1 MSNRDNIPVS
11 MPSQQATH
19 ACISSIVRHACAMRA
34 VLPGDLEPC
43 RCTCTGEGLAHATA
57 GQLASFRIHTLDGFG
72 NTRTPG
78 GDAFRVSARATEEG
92 SQPEAV
98 AGRVEDLGQG
108 MYRAAYTATVAGSY
122 EVAVTA
128 LNGETSLN
136 ASGPPL
142 WSAWGRC
149 RYQQR
154 RKWKILPASCRAAVL
169 CPTGANVQAR
179 PLRAGHSIV

>member
-1 MSNRDNIPVS
+1 
-11 MPSQQATH
+11 
-19 ACISSIVRHACAMRA
+19 MRA

-78 GDAFRVSARATEEG
+78 GDTLQVSAQSTEEG
-92 SQPEAV
+92 SQLEAV

-122 EVAVTA
+122 EIAVTA
-128 LNGETSLN
+128 LNGEMSLN
-136 ASGPPL
+136 ASRLPL
-142 WSAWGRC
+142 WSAWGC
-149 RYQQR
+149 CCYPQR
-154 RKWKILPASCRAAVL
+154 RKWKTLPASCKAAVL

-179 PLRAGHSIV
+179 PFRASHSIV

>member
-1 MSNRDNIPVS
+1 
-11 MPSQQATH
+11 
-19 ACISSIVRHACAMRA
+19 MRA

-78 GDAFRVSARATEEG
+78 GDTLQVSAQSTEEG
-92 SQPEAV
+92 SQLEAV

-122 EVAVTA
+122 EIAVTA
-128 LNGETSLN
+128 LNGEMSLN
-136 ASGPPL
+136 ASRLPL

-149 RYQQR
+149 NYRQK
-154 RKWKILPASCRAAVL
+154 RKWKILPASGRADVL
-169 CPTGANVQAR
+169 LWTGANVQGQAF
-179 PLRAGHSIV
+179 

>member
-1 MSNRDNIPVS
+1 
-11 MPSQQATH
+11 
-19 ACISSIVRHACAMRA
+19 MRA

-78 GDAFRVSARATEEG
+78 GDAFQVSAQSTEEG
-92 SQPEAV
+92 LQLEAV

-128 LNGETSLN
+128 LSGETSECFTISVAVCLGTVTLL
-136 ASGPPL
+136 AET
-142 WSAWGRC
+142 
-149 RYQQR
+149 QMED
-154 RKWKILPASCRAAVL
+154 PACIWQIKCAVL
-169 CPTGANVQAR
+169 DR
-179 PLRAGHSIV
+179 PQCSGAGHSSV

>member
-1 MSNRDNIPVS
+1 MPNHDKMPVS
-11 MPSQQATH
+11 MPSQQAMH
-19 ACISSIVRHACAMRA
+19 GCSSSISRDACAMCA

-78 GDAFRVSARATEEG
+78 GDTFQVSAQSTEAG
-92 SQPEAV
+92 TQLEAV

-108 MYRAAYTATVAGSY
+108 MYRAAYTATTAGSY

-136 ASGPPL
+136 ASGL
-142 WSAWGRC
+142 AWRSA
-149 RYQQR
+149 
-154 RKWKILPASCRAAVL
+154 
-169 CPTGANVQAR
+169 
-179 PLRAGHSIV
+179 

>member
-1 MSNRDNIPVS
+1 
-11 MPSQQATH
+11 
-19 ACISSIVRHACAMRA
+19 MRA

-78 GDAFRVSARATEEG
+78 GDTFQVSAQSTEEG
-92 SQPEAV
+92 SQSEAI

-128 LNGETSLN
+128 PNGETSLN
-136 ASGPPL
+136 ASRLSL

-149 RYQQR
+149 RYRQK
-154 RKWKILPASCRAAVL
+154 RKWKILPASGRADVL
-169 CPTGANVQAR
+169 LWTGANVQGQAF
-179 PLRAGHSIV
+179 

>member
-1 MSNRDNIPVS
+1 
-11 MPSQQATH
+11 
-19 ACISSIVRHACAMRA
+19 MRA

-78 GDAFRVSARATEEG
+78 GDTFQVSAQSTEEG
-92 SQPEAV
+92 SQSEAI

-108 MYRAAYTATVAGSY
+108 MYRAAYTATIAGSY

-136 ASGPPL
+136 ASRLPL

-149 RYQQR
+149 NYRQK
-154 RKWKILPASCRAAVL
+154 RKWKILPASGRADVL
-169 CPTGANVQAR
+169 LWTGANVQGQAF
-179 PLRAGHSIV
+179 